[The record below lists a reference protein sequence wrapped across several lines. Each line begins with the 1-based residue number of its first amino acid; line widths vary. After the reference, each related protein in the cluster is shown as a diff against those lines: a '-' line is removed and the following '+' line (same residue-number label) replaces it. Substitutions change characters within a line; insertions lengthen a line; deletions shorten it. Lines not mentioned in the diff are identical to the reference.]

1 MALYLIERKKRAK
14 IAQKMLVKLY
24 PDPKPPLD
32 HADAYSL
39 LVAVALSAQTTDLM
53 VNQVTPS
60 LFKIA
65 PTPQKMAKLS
75 VAEILS
81 HIRRV
86 NYSPTK
92 AKNLKN
98 LSEKLVNE
106 FDGQVP
112 KTFETLESLPG
123 VGHKTASVVMS
134 QMFGLF
140 AFPVD
145 THIHRLAMRWKLS
158 SGKSVKETEADLK
171 AVFAEKTWHDVHLQ
185 MIFYGREYCTARS
198 CDGTTC
204 PICKKLN
211 G

>member
-1 MALYLIERKKRAK
+1 
-14 IAQKMLVKLY
+14 
-24 PDPKPPLD
+24 
-32 HADAYSL
+32 
-39 LVAVALSAQTTDLM
+39 
-53 VNQVTPS
+53 
-60 LFKIA
+60 
-65 PTPQKMAKLS
+65 
-75 VAEILS
+75 
-81 HIRRV
+81 
-86 NYSPTK
+86 
-92 AKNLKN
+92 
-98 LSEKLVNE
+98 
-106 FDGQVP
+106 
-112 KTFETLESLPG
+112 
-123 VGHKTASVVMS
+123 
-134 QMFGLF
+134 MFGLF